1 MEIREF
7 LTKLKANTQSLYQH
21 YRDFLL
27 FNKNLII
34 AGICSLFFGAY
45 FSQLYTQFDGSNGA
59 ANSVLTL
66 LVEYS
71 IDTPIFAI
79 LFYKDNKSRYVD
91 PLTGKKDPRKINEDI
106 KKLFAAFSITECVY
120 SITKVFLQYQFLQY
134 TNLQS
139 YQAAMLSSLIAWGLF
154 FMLINMTIAAMS
166 LFRRQALH
174 QSPGN
179 RIVTGSTLTTTTTSN
194 IPHRAK

>member
-1 MEIREF
+1 MI
-7 LTKLKANTQSLYQH
+7 KLKGKTQSLAQH
-21 YRDFLL
+21 YREFIL

-34 AGICSLFFGAY
+34 AGICSLFIGAY
-45 FSQLYTQFDGSNGA
+45 FSQLYTQYDGSNGA
-59 ANSVLTL
+59 ANSILTL

-91 PLTGKKDPRKINEDI
+91 ILTGKKDPRKIKEDI

-120 SITKVFLQYQFLQY
+120 SITKVSLQFQFLQY

-139 YQAAMLSSLIAWGLF
+139 YQAAMISSLIAWGLF
-154 FMLINMTIAAMS
+154 FILINVTITAMS
-166 LFRRQALH
+166 LFRRQAPC
-174 QSPGN
+174 QSSAN
-179 RIVTGSTLTTTTTSN
+179 RIDTGSTITSTTTSN
-194 IPHRAK
+194 NHHHKKS

>member
-1 MEIREF
+1 LI
-7 LTKLKANTQSLYQH
+7 KLKGKTQSPYQH
-21 YRDFLL
+21 YREFIL

-34 AGICSLFFGAY
+34 AGICSLFIGAY
-45 FSQLYTQFDGSNGA
+45 FSQLYAQYDSSNGA
-59 ANSVLTL
+59 ANSILTL

-91 PLTGKKDPRKINEDI
+91 ILTGKKDPRKIKEDI

-120 SITKVFLQYQFLQY
+120 SITKVSLQYQFLQY

-139 YQAAMLSSLIAWGLF
+139 YQAAMISSLIAWGLF
-154 FMLINMTIAAMS
+154 FILINVTIAAMS
-166 LFRRQALH
+166 LFRRQALC
-174 QSPGN
+174 QSSAN
-179 RIVTGSTLTTTTTSN
+179 RIDTGSTITSTTTSN
-194 IPHRAK
+194 NHHHNKS

>member
-1 MEIREF
+1 M
-7 LTKLKANTQSLYQH
+7 
-21 YRDFLL
+21 L

-34 AGICSLFFGAY
+34 AGICSLFIGAY
-45 FSQLYTQFDGSNGA
+45 FSQLYTQYDGSNGA
-59 ANSVLTL
+59 ANSILTL

-91 PLTGKKDPRKINEDI
+91 NLTGNKDPRKIKEDI

-120 SITKVFLQYQFLQY
+120 SITKVSLQYQFLQY

-139 YQAAMLSSLIAWGLF
+139 YQAAMFSSLIAWGLF
-154 FMLINMTIAAMS
+154 FVLINITIAAMNV
-166 LFRRQALH
+166 FRRQALR

-179 RIVTGSTLTTTTTSN
+179 RIDTGSALTSTTTSN
-194 IPHRAK
+194 IHHHKK